1 MKALLFSILMIASSL
16 HSQNMELLFSKYIPE
31 IIKINQ
37 ENYKQVLETLNRDA
51 MLNPDLLYYR
61 LNYYELRFNKNEL
74 DNSKNGFNIIRSL
87 VSQEISKKNNWLNG
101 QIVKVNGY
109 TKRSDFVVDIS
120 AYFESQKSNIV
131 IDSSFTF
138 QTAGGDKN
146 QIDFYSLVYL
156 SENDDLFYDD
166 KVNYETLNISA
177 KELKSIELFNN
188 YSQIKLDDQN
198 FTDAYLKDQ
207 IIKYWFLFPLHDE
220 SIEIDAYEILIQN
233 LENKY
238 MSTKFDTFIILA
250 GVRYYFLDEVSEF
263 FIYPA
268 EISEGVQI
276 SEVYNT
282 VGFTAQ
288 AGYRFF
294 LSDSYSILSYINM
307 NINFSISTNAEVN
320 EFDST
325 IYIKSEVRGLDY
337 TSQYFVLEQPEVSTP
352 KVTSIYLRTSIPI
365 FMIGKGFSLEVG
377 VMAGISYSSYEIT
390 YSYNYMSIRVDWDEQ
405 NGGYHNRLL
414 ANYSVDDRTESL
426 SQTNFRIYPTVDI
439 NFLLINPIIFQLSTG
454 YNLLELKAG
463 LTF

>member
-1 MKALLFSILMIASSL
+1 MEKLF
-16 HSQNMELLFSKYIPE
+16 EEYIPDV
-31 IIKINQ
+31 IKNDK
-37 ENYKQVLETLNRDA
+37 ENYKQVLETLRRDA

-61 LNYYELRFNKNEL
+61 LNYYDLRFNKNEL
-74 DNSKNGFNIIRSL
+74 DNNKNGFDIVRSL
-87 VSQEISKKNNWLNG
+87 VSQEINKKNLWLNG
-101 QIVKVNGY
+101 QIVKVNSY
-109 TKRSDFVVDIS
+109 TKRSDFVVDIAS
-120 AYFESQKSNIV
+120 FFESQKSSIV
-131 IDSSFTF
+131 IDSSFKF
-138 QTAGGDKN
+138 NTASGKIN
-146 QIDFYSLVYL
+146 LINFFSMIYL
-156 SENDDLFYDD
+156 SENSDILYDE
-166 KVNYETLNISA
+166 KVNYEALNNDAKAVKS
-177 KELKSIELFNN
+177 KELLML

-220 SIEIDAYEILIQN
+220 SNEIDAYEILIQN

-238 MSTKFDTFIILA
+238 ISTKFDTFIILA
-250 GVRYYFLDEVSEF
+250 GVRYYFMDEVSEF
-263 FIYPA
+263 FIYPE

-307 NINFSISTNAEVN
+307 NINFSISTNAEVS
-320 EFDST
+320 ELDST
-325 IYIKSEVRGLDY
+325 IYIKSEVSGLDY
-337 TSQYFVLEQPEVSTP
+337 TSQYFVLEQPEVSIP

-377 VMAGISYSSYEIT
+377 VMAGFSYSSYEIT
-390 YSYNYMSIRVDWDEQ
+390 YSYNYMKVRVDWDEQ
-405 NGGYHNRLL
+405 NGGYHNKLL
-414 ANYSVDDRTESL
+414 ARYSVDDRTESL